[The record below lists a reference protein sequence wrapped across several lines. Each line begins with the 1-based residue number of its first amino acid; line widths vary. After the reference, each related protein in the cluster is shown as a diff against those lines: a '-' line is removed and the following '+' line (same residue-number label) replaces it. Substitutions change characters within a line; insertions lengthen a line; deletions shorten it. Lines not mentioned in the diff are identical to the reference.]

1 MSENNTGAMDM
12 TVKVFPV
19 QNSKNLLATASVT
32 LGGCFA
38 VCGIQIR
45 DGKNGT
51 FVSMPQRKDAK
62 GEYHDICFPTTAE
75 MRQAINAAVLG
86 EYERTAQRDQSRGS
100 VLSAMRDTQAKSGR
114 VHEGYKS
121 RGVEAR

>member
-1 MSENNTGAMDM
+1 MDM

-86 EYERTAQRDQSRGS
+86 EYELTAQRDQSRGS
-100 VLSAMRDTQAKSGR
+100 VLGAMRDTQAKPGR

>member
-1 MSENNTGAMDM
+1 MNENNTGTMDM

-38 VCGIQIR
+38 VRGIQIR
-45 DGKNGT
+45 DGKNGA

-75 MRQAINAAVLG
+75 MRQAIQTAVLG
-86 EYERTAQRDQSRGS
+86 EYELTAQRDQSRGS
-100 VLSAMRDTQAKSGR
+100 VLGAMRDTQAKPGR

-121 RGVEAR
+121 RNVETR

>member
-1 MSENNTGAMDM
+1 MSENNPGAMDM

-19 QNSKNLLATASVT
+19 QSSKNLLATASVT
-32 LGGCFA
+32 LSGCFA

-75 MRQAINAAVLG
+75 MRQAIQTAVLG
-86 EYERTAQRDQSRGS
+86 EYERTSQRDQSRGS
-100 VLSAMRDTQAKSGR
+100 VLGAMRDSQAKLGR
-114 VHEGYKS
+114 SHDGAKS
-121 RGVEAR
+121 RDAEAR

>member
-1 MSENNTGAMDM
+1 MNENNPGAMDM

-38 VCGIQIR
+38 VRGIQIL

-62 GEYHDICFPTTAE
+62 GEYQDICFPTTAE

-100 VLSAMRDTQAKSGR
+100 VLDAMRDTQAKPGR
-114 VHEGYKS
+114 AHEGYKS
-121 RGVEAR
+121 RNVETR

>member
-1 MSENNTGAMDM
+1 MNENNTGTMDM

-38 VCGIQIR
+38 VRGIQIR

-51 FVSMPQRKDAK
+51 FVAMPQRKDAK

-75 MRQAINAAVLG
+75 MRQAIQTAVLG
-86 EYERTAQRDQSRGS
+86 EYELTAQRDQSRGS
-100 VLSAMRDTQAKSGR
+100 VLGAMRDTQAKPGR

>member
-1 MSENNTGAMDM
+1 MNENNTGTMDM

-38 VCGIQIR
+38 VRGIQIR

-75 MRQAINAAVLG
+75 MRQAIQTAVLG
-86 EYERTAQRDQSRGS
+86 EYELTAQRDQSRGS
-100 VLSAMRDTQAKSGR
+100 VLGAMRDTQAKPGR

-121 RGVEAR
+121 RNVETR